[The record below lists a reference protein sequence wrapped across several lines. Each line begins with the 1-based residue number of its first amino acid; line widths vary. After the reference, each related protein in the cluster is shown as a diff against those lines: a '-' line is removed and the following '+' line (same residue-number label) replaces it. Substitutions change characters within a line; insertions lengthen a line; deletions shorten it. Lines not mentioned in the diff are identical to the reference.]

1 MSLAAASSALRRY
14 QIDLHCAGLPLERNI
29 HSLPQPAG
37 PVKVA
42 NGGHLSGTK
51 KQVAG
56 YDKNSWLLPW
66 FENRRKELANRPLIR
81 DQAFGDALDP
91 NKLERLGRYE
101 VHLDRK
107 LERMLTMLLRQ
118 GPAAYYRRE
127 LIRLAKR
134 SFMGRSLVGGPCSSF
149 WL

>member
-1 MSLAAASSALRRY
+1 MRGPPAATQLGDDYRPPSRGPLPPQRNAQLYSHVFGGCVVCVRRY

-56 YDKNSWLLPW
+56 YDKNSWL
-66 FENRRKELANRPLIR
+66 RLANYGNRWHSGCVLQR
-81 DQAFGDALDP
+81 DTGVP
-91 NKLERLGRYE
+91 G
-101 VHLDRK
+101 
-107 LERMLTMLLRQ
+107 
-118 GPAAYYRRE
+118 
-127 LIRLAKR
+127 
-134 SFMGRSLVGGPCSSF
+134 SS
-149 WL
+149 

>member
-51 KQVAG
+51 KQVSG
-56 YDKNSWLLPW
+56 HENSWL
-66 FENRRKELANRPLIR
+66 
-81 DQAFGDALDP
+81 
-91 NKLERLGRYE
+91 RLGN
-101 VHLDRK
+101 V
-107 LERMLTMLLRQ
+107 LEQAALWLRLTARHWGAGVVVMLPGATATHAR
-118 GPAAYYRRE
+118 PA
-127 LIRLAKR
+127 K
-134 SFMGRSLVGGPCSSF
+134 
-149 WL
+149 